1 MFEILRQRQM
11 LQKAGVT
18 KPLNIKFE
26 PQSDAYIFSIS
37 PFAVPSGK
45 IIVIRV
51 QDIARNVWYNW
62 GNQVTRGWDTS
73 DWTGSEGETNLAGSP
88 EVTVGINTLYISF
101 YAVNEGGPGDMTF
114 QMRADLETIAQ
125 KTVYVP
131 AGAGDGVESGTI
143 PMPDRTYDIWIAVAP

>member
-26 PQSDAYIFSIS
+26 PQSDAMAFSIA
-37 PFAVPSGK
+37 PYAVPDGK
-45 IIVIRV
+45 ITAIRV
-51 QDIARNVWYNW
+51 QDIARQLYFNW
-62 GNQVTRGWDTS
+62 DIGVGWS
-73 DWTGSEGETNLAGSP
+73 PSEP
-88 EVTVGINTLYISF
+88 EVTVGIDTLYIAF
-101 YAVNEGGPGDMTF
+101 YAINEGGPGDMTF

-131 AGAGDGVESGTI
+131 SGVGDGVESGTI
-143 PMPDRTYDIWIAVAP
+143 PMPNRTYDIWIAVAP